1 MKIEKNI
8 PIPDKRSSE
17 GNRWVDLAKQMEV
30 GDSVLVTSISGRS
43 AITAALKSNGYTQI
57 SRLITKDP
65 MQIRVWRQS

>member
-43 AITAALKSNGYTQI
+43 AITAALKSKGYTQI